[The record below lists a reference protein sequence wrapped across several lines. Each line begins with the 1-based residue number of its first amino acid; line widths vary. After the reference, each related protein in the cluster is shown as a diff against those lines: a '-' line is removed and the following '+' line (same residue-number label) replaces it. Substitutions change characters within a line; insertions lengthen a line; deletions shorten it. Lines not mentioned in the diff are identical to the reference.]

1 MQQNWSRG
9 KHVPRTCFFSS
20 AFPSAAHSPL
30 FTSSVSTTLY
40 YVMASLF
47 SKRLTCFYCGQRST
61 RVNRPVHGPVRNFR
75 CEHCEADNFFDEV
88 SDINLPSIAL
98 IHLTM
103 FSQKG
108 EITDPPAVVTNA
120 EAHSPGASSP
130 SEPAYSNEPPLFCA
144 KCTRNQHLLT
154 SSLASYFPPS
164 DDPTNSDY
172 ERGYEQFRRGLE
184 DSYPQVCE
192 SCEPVVKQRIRKA
205 GYEAKSDH
213 LRRMMDQSR
222 ANRESR
228 QARNRSWRSLLL
240 FFGAC
245 AYWSSV
251 GGQLAWDLVAAATAP
266 QSAQGVGEDSPI
278 TMLSCVAQSLQLR
291 RIPSDCSPD
300 LAPTAGLAL
309 ISGALS
315 LWWNP
320 KLRFKIDG
328 MPGQFEGLGE
338 YYQAQLILMVVRC
351 VFWAVLKDPSAS
363 GLDPK
368 LPHAL
373 HAAMVPVT
381 LLSVFASRRLVKY
394 TSRPL
399 VNWSDNSWETR
410 LETAKASSP
419 VQGESSALTRVS
431 RSGGTPKAKEDTFQP
446 RFPIDKLARGR
457 QPVEQP
463 LPATPTQEDTDTM
476 DWSPSVTHNL
486 RPTITQQSQPSV
498 LSGPHPF
505 QGQVPAAPTPPA
517 WKLRSKT
524 STKPIEQVIQPNPF
538 HRSPAQPAGQWQQRP
553 SEANTVF
560 KPPKFFAPSD
570 RDTSTGLET
579 LFDRAFNFQPEGAQ
593 GSSWDQT
600 TYNEGSPRLFETNS
614 HHFYACA
621 RLLLLAAFISA
632 WTFSQN
638 HEVLLPGNYV
648 EIAALGVASL
658 VAGFALISMV
668 KRPLSQWNGMEI
680 LISITEL
687 AAAVHM
693 GAHLPT
699 ASANREYFDR
709 YGKMLLVFMLF
720 QEAMKVHSF
729 SVSRGT
735 KAEQKPPGSVSPPTQ
750 PQSPVSQA
758 GALDWPADRPS
769 NPAMST
775 SVPQISSPPVH
786 HSFESQSPAPAL
798 SFGDTEA
805 ASSFSS
811 ALPSVPQ
818 YRIAPSNTVSSF
830 PAANQNAFQQN
841 KNPHSFTMESLRQ
854 IDPASDYE
862 PESDSETVATSTTTA
877 TNFTNRNIRYG
888 NNFGLGSTPYSP
900 RRTGLGSG
908 MGGLSLDDDSTPR
921 RITRSQTQH
930 GLLGR
935 RPANYVR

>member
-1 MQQNWSRG
+1 M
-9 KHVPRTCFFSS
+9 
-20 AFPSAAHSPL
+20 
-30 FTSSVSTTLY
+30 
-40 YVMASLF
+40 
-47 SKRLTCFYCGQRST
+47 
-61 RVNRPVHGPVRNFR
+61 
-75 CEHCEADNFFDEV
+75 
-88 SDINLPSIAL
+88 
-98 IHLTM
+98 
-103 FSQKG
+103 
-108 EITDPPAVVTNA
+108 
-120 EAHSPGASSP
+120 
-130 SEPAYSNEPPLFCA
+130 
-144 KCTRNQHLLT
+144 
-154 SSLASYFPPS
+154 
-164 DDPTNSDY
+164 
-172 ERGYEQFRRGLE
+172 
-184 DSYPQVCE
+184 
-192 SCEPVVKQRIRKA
+192 
-205 GYEAKSDH
+205 
-213 LRRMMDQSR
+213 
-222 ANRESR
+222 
-228 QARNRSWRSLLL
+228 
-240 FFGAC
+240 
-245 AYWSSV
+245 
-251 GGQLAWDLVAAATAP
+251 
-266 QSAQGVGEDSPI
+266 
-278 TMLSCVAQSLQLR
+278 
-291 RIPSDCSPD
+291 
-300 LAPTAGLAL
+300 
-309 ISGALS
+309 
-315 LWWNP
+315 
-320 KLRFKIDG
+320 
-328 MPGQFEGLGE
+328 
-338 YYQAQLILMVVRC
+338 
-351 VFWAVLKDPSAS
+351 
-363 GLDPK
+363 
-368 LPHAL
+368 
-373 HAAMVPVT
+373 
-381 LLSVFASRRLVKY
+381 
-394 TSRPL
+394 
-399 VNWSDNSWETR
+399 
-410 LETAKASSP
+410 
-419 VQGESSALTRVS
+419 QGESSALTGVS
-431 RSGGTPKAKEDTFQP
+431 SSGRTPKAKENTFQP
-446 RFPIDKLARGR
+446 RFPIDKLAQGR
-457 QPVEQP
+457 QPVEHP

-486 RPTITQQSQPSV
+486 RPTITQRSQPSV

-538 HRSPAQPAGQWQQRP
+538 HRSPAQQAGQWQQRP
-553 SEANTVF
+553 SEADPVF

-579 LFDRAFNFQPEGAQ
+579 LFDRAFNFQPEGAP

-600 TYNEGSPRLFETNS
+600 KYNEGSPRLFETNS
-614 HHFYACA
+614 DYFFAIA
-621 RLLLLAAFISA
+621 RLLLLAAFIGA
-632 WTFSQN
+632 WTLSQN

-709 YGKMLLVFMLF
+709 YGKILLFFMLF

-729 SVSRGT
+729 CVSSGT
-735 KAEQKPPGSVSPPTQ
+735 KAEQKPPGSASPPTQ

-769 NPAMST
+769 DTAMST
-775 SVPQISSPPVH
+775 SLPQISSPPVH
-786 HSFESQSPAPAL
+786 HSFESQSPPLAL

-818 YRIAPSNTVSSF
+818 YRIAPSHTVSSF

-862 PESDSETVATSTTTA
+862 PESDTETVATSTTTA

>member
-1 MQQNWSRG
+1 
-9 KHVPRTCFFSS
+9 
-20 AFPSAAHSPL
+20 
-30 FTSSVSTTLY
+30 
-40 YVMASLF
+40 MASLF
-47 SKRLTCFYCGQRST
+47 TKRLTCFYCGQRPT

-75 CEHCEADNFFDEV
+75 CEHCEADNFFDE
-88 SDINLPSIAL
+88 
-98 IHLTM
+98 
-103 FSQKG
+103 KG

-120 EAHSPGASSP
+120 EAHSPGGPSP
-130 SEPAYSNEPPLFCA
+130 SEPANSNEPPLFCA
-144 KCTRNQHLLT
+144 QCTRNQHLLT

-164 DDPTNSDY
+164 DDPTNSEY

-228 QARNRSWRSLLL
+228 QARTRSWRSLLL
-240 FFGAC
+240 ILGAC
-245 AYWSSV
+245 AHWSSV
-251 GGQLAWDLVAAATAP
+251 VGQLVWDLGAAVTVP
-266 QSAQGVGEDSPI
+266 HS
-278 TMLSCVAQSLQLR
+278 AQSLSDDLPNTMSSCVSRSLQIW
-291 RIPSDCSPD
+291 RIPGDCSPD
-300 LAPTAGLAL
+300 LSATAGLAL
-309 ISGALS
+309 ITGALS

-320 KLRFKIDG
+320 KLRFKING
-328 MPGQFEGLGE
+328 MPGKFEGLGE

-363 GLDPK
+363 GLDPN

-373 HAAMVPVT
+373 HAGMILFM
-381 LLSVFASRRLVKY
+381 LLSVLISSRLVKY

-410 LETAKASSP
+410 LERAKASSP
-419 VQGESSALTRVS
+419 VQGDSLALTRVS
-431 RSGGTPKAKEDTFQP
+431 ISDTTPKAKDTTFQP
-446 RFPIDKLARGR
+446 RFPIDKLAPGR

-463 LPATPTQEDTDTM
+463 PPATPTQEDGDTM

-486 RPTITQQSQPSV
+486 RPTITQRNQPSV

-538 HRSPAQPAGQWQQRP
+538 HRSPSQATGQWQQRH
-553 SEANTVF
+553 SEADTVF
-560 KPPKFFAPSD
+560 KAPKFFAPSD
-570 RDTSTGLET
+570 HDTSTGLET
-579 LFDRAFNFQPEGAQ
+579 LFDRAFNFQPEGGR
-593 GSSWDQT
+593 GSSWGQPSYDGGPASQFKAL
-600 TYNEGSPRLFETNS
+600 SS
-614 HHFYACA
+614 HYYACA
-621 RLLLLAAFISA
+621 RLLLLASFIGA
-632 WTFSQN
+632 WTLSQN
-638 HEVLLPGNYV
+638 HGMLLPGNYV
-648 EIAALGVASL
+648 EISALGVASL
-658 VAGFALISMV
+658 VAGFALISML

-699 ASANREYFDR
+699 ASVNRDYFDR
-709 YGKMLLVFMLF
+709 YGKLLLIFMAF
-720 QEAMKVHSF
+720 QEALNVHSF
-729 SVSRGT
+729 IRYTETEVQQSPRS
-735 KAEQKPPGSVSPPTQ
+735 ASPPTQ

-769 NPAMST
+769 GSATPT
-775 SVPQISSPPVH
+775 SLPQVSNTPVH
-786 HSFESQSPAPAL
+786 RSFESQSSAPAL

-805 ASSFSS
+805 TSSFSS

-818 YRIAPSNTVSSF
+818 YRLASSKTISSF
-830 PAANQNAFQQN
+830 PAANQDAFQQN
-841 KNPHSFTMESLRQ
+841 KNPHSFTMESLKQ
-854 IDPASDYE
+854 IDPVSDYE
-862 PESDSETVATSTTTA
+862 QESDSETVATATTTA

-888 NNFGLGSTPYSP
+888 NNYGFGSTPFSP
-900 RRTGLGSG
+900 RRNGLGTG
-908 MGGLSLDDDSTPR
+908 MGGLSLDDDPTPR
-921 RITRSQTQH
+921 RMTRSQTQNVLH
-930 GLLGR
+930 GR
-935 RPANYVR
+935 RPASYVR